1 MSLLTQY
8 QAELYKQAQVHV
20 SKSFDD
26 MSLKALT
33 DHIDT
38 TMALMHQLLGE
49 RRVLF
54 DSCTVDKLAV
64 TWGDKDKHSQYES
77 LGTVYAHLDRHY
89 PPLREKVR
97 EMHHA
102 IQAAEKS

>member
-8 QAELYKQAQVHV
+8 QFDLYEQAQVHV
-20 SKSFDD
+20 SEPFDD
-26 MSLKALT
+26 TSLKALT

-38 TMALMHQLLGE
+38 TMTLMGQLVRE

-64 TWGDKDKHSQYES
+64 TWGDKVKHSQYES
-77 LGTVYAHLDRHY
+77 LGSVYTNLERHY

-102 IQAAEKS
+102 RQAAEKS